1 MSGGAVYCRT
11 YDENGNLR
19 SFTDPLGATTTWVRD
34 ARGRTLR
41 VSDPLGRTTVI
52 EREPDGHIRRV
63 TDPAGGVTEVT
74 RTPGVL
80 YWTDPIGATFEAR
93 VEARGLITETVAP
106 NGARTRFLHDA
117 HGNVIQKIDGTGAVT
132 EHVYDYWG
140 RCLSAFGAKV
150 KEGGRTTTPLR
161 FPGQYEDE
169 ETGLVYNRYRYFDP
183 AMGRYLS
190 ADPAGLD
197 GGFNGFDYAGN
208 APTRFVDPS
217 GLMPFSTVRNAAGKN
232 PEGKDFTDPKNRRGV
247 PGDIEG
253 KSQRERGGPNAEA
266 HREKFGRDDAITEAV
281 KNAQRAREPQKTP
294 TGDTTCSEV
303 DALHKMA
310 RQIRAEGNA
319 QRTAKGKPEMT
330 NEEVRAELQ
339 KRFRNGATLE
349 TTNKTGEGMAPCPMC
364 AQIFRELGL
373 HPANIGEDAKGGV
386 IGPNDETETKVN
398 KMGRW
403 DGNITQSSQDRHS
416 RQRNIRTTRST
427 TPPFTT

>member
-1 MSGGAVYCRT
+1 MRFVWDGGVLVHEIKRVAQVSGDPVVEERT
-11 YDENGNLR
+11 YCFEEARYAPWAHRDTRVAGGRREESPWFHYLN
-19 SFTDPLGATTTWVRD
+19 DDVGA
-34 ARGRTLR
+34 
-41 VSDPLGRTTVI
+41 P
-52 EREPDGHIRRV
+52 ERLVG
-63 TDPAGGVTEVT
+63 PAGEVVCELD
-74 RTPGVL
+74 R
-80 YWTDPIGATFEAR
+80 
-93 VEARGLITETVAP
+93 
-106 NGARTRFLHDA
+106 
-117 HGNVIQKIDGTGAVT
+117 
-132 EHVYDYWG
+132 
-140 RCLSAFGAKV
+140 SAFGAKV

-183 AMGRYLS
+183 ALGRYLS

-217 GLMPFSTVRNAAGKN
+217 GLMPFSTVRNAAGNN

-247 PGDIEG
+247 PGEIEG
-253 KSQRERGGPNAEA
+253 KSQRERGGPSAEA
-266 HREKFGRDDAITEAV
+266 QRNRYKDPAITEAV
-281 KNAQRAREPQKTP
+281 KNAQRARDSKTTP
-294 TGDTTCSEV
+294 TGDTTCAEV

-310 RQIRAEGNA
+310 SQIRAEGNA

-339 KRFRNGATLE
+339 KRFRNGATIE
-349 TTNKTGEGMAPCPMC
+349 TTNEDGEGMAPCPMC

-386 IGPNDETETKVN
+386 IGPNQKKETKVN

-403 DGNITQSSQDRHS
+403 DGTFTQSSQDTNS
-416 RQRNIRTTRST
+416 RRENIRTVRST

>member
-1 MSGGAVYCRT
+1 VGA
-11 YDENGNLR
+11 
-19 SFTDPLGATTTWVRD
+19 P
-34 ARGRTLR
+34 
-41 VSDPLGRTTVI
+41 
-52 EREPDGHIRRV
+52 ERLVG
-63 TDPAGGVTEVT
+63 PAGEVVCELD
-74 RTPGVL
+74 R
-80 YWTDPIGATFEAR
+80 
-93 VEARGLITETVAP
+93 
-106 NGARTRFLHDA
+106 
-117 HGNVIQKIDGTGAVT
+117 
-132 EHVYDYWG
+132 
-140 RCLSAFGAKV
+140 SAFGAKV

-217 GLMPFSTVRNAAGKN
+217 GLMPFSTVRNAAGNN
-232 PEGKDFTDPKNRRGV
+232 PDNKDFTDPKNRRGV

-253 KSQRERGGPNAEA
+253 KSQGERGGKTAED
-266 HREKFGRDDAITEAV
+266 HREKHYKDPAITEAV
-281 KNAQRAREPQKTP
+281 KNAQKARNPKQTA
-294 TGDTTCSEV
+294 TGDTTCAEV

-310 RQIRAEGNA
+310 SQIRAEGNA
-319 QRTAKGKPEMT
+319 QRTAKGKPKMT

-339 KRFRNGATLE
+339 KRFRNGATIE
-349 TTNKTGEGMAPCPMC
+349 TTNEDGEGMAPCPMC

-386 IGPNDETETKVN
+386 IGPNNKDETKVN

-403 DGNITQSSQDRHS
+403 DGTWTQSSERTKS
-416 RQRNIRTTRST
+416 REKNITTVPSS
-427 TPPFTT
+427 TPPFADT